1 MKRKYI
7 FIIFFVLI
15 IVLMAF
21 IVSNRLPEGTFIK
34 SSTSPNGKYKVNAYL
49 FDGGATVDCAIR
61 AEVVYLE
68 TGKSRN
74 IYWQYH
80 AYSAQMKW
88 LFDDVVEI
96 NGMALNVLHDMYDY
110 RRR

>member
-15 IVLMAF
+15 IVLIAF

-49 FDGGATVDCAIR
+49 ADGGATVDFAIR

-80 AYSAQMKW
+80 ADSAQMKC
-88 LFDDVVEI
+88 LSDDVVEI